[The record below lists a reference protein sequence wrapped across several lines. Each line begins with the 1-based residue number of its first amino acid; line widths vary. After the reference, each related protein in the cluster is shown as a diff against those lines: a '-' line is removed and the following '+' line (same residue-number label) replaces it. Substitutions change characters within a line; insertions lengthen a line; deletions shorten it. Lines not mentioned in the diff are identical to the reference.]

1 MNYLNYWP
9 SLFRYTLALLL
20 LIPLIGQQRDVVNI
34 TRHIGHTLDAE
45 ENLHYGVFKD
55 IPNFESAQFFK
66 INPDRFEARISY
78 VEYTETKLSKR
89 GFTLKSLTKLQ
100 MSLNQ
105 MPQIT
110 DEIRESFRKN
120 LTYLRTKEILENIPT
135 GQYVS
140 VKHINGNWIRGTLLS
155 FGKNQ
160 LKLQTPFSV
169 KSISITQM
177 ERINYRENII
187 NRPDWKLSIYGIA
200 AIMGFGIMESW
211 NQQKNPE
218 WGLKWHNRFMGAIFG
233 LVAGAEVYDTSM
245 ILLSKKTQ
253 FGLTPTELDKL
264 HH

>member
-45 ENLHYGVFKD
+45 ENLHYGVFKE

-100 MSLNQ
+100 MRLNQ

-140 VKHINGNWIRGTLLS
+140 VKHIKTTDTIFCKEYIYHSNGTN
-155 FGKNQ
+155 
-160 LKLQTPFSV
+160 
-169 KSISITQM
+169 
-177 ERINYRENII
+177 
-187 NRPDWKLSIYGIA
+187 
-200 AIMGFGIMESW
+200 
-211 NQQKNPE
+211 
-218 WGLKWHNRFMGAIFG
+218 
-233 LVAGAEVYDTSM
+233 
-245 ILLSKKTQ
+245 
-253 FGLTPTELDKL
+253 
-264 HH
+264 